1 MQHKRSARAKTLN
14 CAKETV
20 YEKTLRILMTADQDP
35 GIEIV
40 AKPSLGLGRRRKAY
54 LYPDILYGGVEL
66 YPCPTTLYYAYKL
79 SLVYNYKIFLYSFLD
94 TLSVKYIV
102 TRVLFIYFICFYE
115 SVGNVVAFFFST
127 QGIQASRIRSRHPL
141 QGIGRDGSLARAG
154 KIRER
159 WFPS

>member
-40 AKPSLGLGRRRKAY
+40 AKPTLGLGRRRKAY

-66 YPCPTTLYYAYKL
+66 YPCPTTLL
-79 SLVYNYKIFLYSFLD
+79 RL
-94 TLSVKYIV
+94 
-102 TRVLFIYFICFYE
+102 
-115 SVGNVVAFFFST
+115 
-127 QGIQASRIRSRHPL
+127 
-141 QGIGRDGSLARAG
+141 
-154 KIRER
+154 
-159 WFPS
+159 